1 MTTSSR
7 PRPLRRLS
15 SASGARTTRSF
26 RFPAGM
32 WACSWAASRR
42 GCWAPALRTGWP
54 STTTTRPL
62 GMLTNKIVSA
72 NEAIAVIRDGDTVC
86 SSGFVGIGTPDELI
100 LALERRYLQAR
111 QPSGLTLVFAA
122 APGDGKER
130 GLNRLAHP
138 GLLKR
143 VVGGHWSLI
152 PKIGEL
158 ALDNAIEAYN
168 LPLGCIS
175 RLYREIAARGPG
187 ILSKV
192 GLRTF
197 VDPRLSGGKL
207 NAVTT
212 EDLVEL
218 TEIEGETWLRYKAFP
233 INVALIRGTTA
244 DPAGNVTMEREA
256 LTLDN
261 LAIAMAAKNSRG
273 LVIAQVE
280 RIAAAESLSPREV
293 VIPGVLVDCVVVAEP
308 ENHRQTYATAYNHAF
323 SGRQRVPLDRITPLP
338 LDERKIVARR
348 CAFELPPD
356 GVVNLGIGMPEG
368 GLNFGAA
375 LNPGAVIHQNQQ
387 FDFYDGGGLDLA
399 CLGLAQVDA
408 EGKVNVSQ
416 FGRKLAGAGGFINI
430 SQNARKVVFA
440 GTFTAGGLEIAVE
453 DGRLRI
459 VREGK
464 SRKFVEAVEQITFS
478 GAYAAETGQ
487 PVFYVTERCV
497 FRRTPAGMALTEVA
511 PGIDIERDILG
522 QMGFEPIV
530 NDPKPMDARLF
541 GEPVMGLE
549 QDLLGLSLVERI
561 SFDESRNTLFANF
574 EGLQVRTIEDVELIR
589 REFEHTCRAIGRKV
603 HLIVNY
609 DVFGL
614 DEAVSDAYFS
624 TITYLQ
630 QQYYATASRY
640 TTSAFLRLKLGSAL
654 SDRALAPH
662 VFETR
667 AEAHALSADPI
678 RS

>member
-7 PRPLRRLS
+7 PPLAKPSS
-15 SASGARTTRSF
+15 SASGARTTRNSRF
-26 RFPAGM
+26 RAGM
-32 WACSWAASRR
+32 WAYSWAASHR
-42 GCWAPALRTGWP
+42 GCWAPASRTGWLN
-54 STTTTRPL
+54 TTRMRRPS
-62 GMLTNKIVSA
+62 MLTNKIVSA
-72 NEAIAVIRDGDTVC
+72 DEAIAVIRDGDTVS

-100 LALERRYLQAR
+100 LALERRFLQVR
-111 QPSGLTLVFAA
+111 QPSDLTLVFAA
-122 APGDGKER
+122 APGDGQER

-152 PKIGEL
+152 PKIGAL
-158 ALDNAIEAYN
+158 ALDDAIEAYN

-197 VDPRLSGGKL
+197 VDPRLGGGKL

-218 TEIEGETWLRYKAFP
+218 TEIEGETWLRYKSFP

-293 VIPGVLVDCVVVAEP
+293 QIPGVLVDCVVVAEP

-323 SGRQRVPLDRITPLP
+323 SGRQRVPLDRLKPMP

-348 CAFELPPD
+348 CAFELPPG
-356 GVVNLGIGMPEG
+356 GVVNLGIGMPEGVSAVAAEEKVIKYVTLTAEPGVIGGLPQG

-387 FDFYDGGGLDLA
+387 FDFYDGGGLD
-399 CLGLAQVDA
+399 
-408 EGKVNVSQ
+408 
-416 FGRKLAGAGGFINI
+416 
-430 SQNARKVVFA
+430 
-440 GTFTAGGLEIAVE
+440 IAVE
-453 DGRLRI
+453 AGRLRI

-464 SRKFVEAVEQITFS
+464 SRKFVDAVEQITFS

-497 FRRTPAGMALTEVA
+497 FRRTRAGMELSEVA
-511 PGIDIERDILG
+511 PGIDIHRDILG
-522 QMGFEPIV
+522 HMGFAPIIH
-530 NDPKPMDARLF
+530 DPKPMDERIF
-541 GEPVMGLE
+541 REPSMGLE
-549 QDLLGLSLVERI
+549 QDLLGLSLAERI
-561 SFDESRNTLFANF
+561 SFDEDRNTLFANF
-574 EGLQVRTIEDVELIR
+574 EGLQIRTIEDVELIR
-589 REFEHTCRAIGRKV
+589 REFERTCRAIGRKV

-609 DVFGL
+609 DGF
-614 DEAVSDAYFS
+614 A
-624 TITYLQ
+624 
-630 QQYYATASRY
+630 
-640 TTSAFLRLKLGSAL
+640 
-654 SDRALAPH
+654 
-662 VFETR
+662 
-667 AEAHALSADPI
+667 
-678 RS
+678 